1 MDSARFLLAILL
13 MIAVIVVT
21 NLLFPPV
28 PRQPAGVQDTAAVAT
43 DTAAPPPRPAPG
55 PEPPP
60 AAAPAAP
67 PALEPAAAA
76 VAADTIVIES
86 PLYRYAISTAGGG
99 LVSAELLQFESF
111 TRDGPV
117 QLVPPGAAAL
127 LSYAIRGPDQQ
138 REDLSALEFR
148 ADPAG
153 PIRLEPGGPPQP

>member
-1 MDSARFLLAILL
+1 
-13 MIAVIVVT
+13 VIVVT
-21 NLLFPPV
+21 SLLFPPV
-28 PRQPAGVQDTAAVAT
+28 PPQPAGVQDTAAVAA
-43 DTAAPPPRPAPG
+43 DTAAPAPRPAPV
-55 PEPPP
+55 PEP
-60 AAAPAAP
+60 AAPSAAP
-67 PALEPAAAA
+67 PALEPAAAT

-86 PLYRYAISTAGGG
+86 PLYRYAISTAGGA

-111 TRDGPV
+111 TREGPV